1 MQLFYGFKNLYALH
15 LINLRTADRHSMLH
29 SESLSFAVD
38 SLSHCPNMRIKY
50 IALVNQVVMLE
61 TKPPQFNKALQL
73 VMDKRNRDKKGKGKA
88 TSDAIS
94 SLIEAFEDSDSDG
107 SSEFLADVMA
117 GDHKIRFASNFS
129 AANDVKIFT
138 KEIRLGKL

>member
-73 VMDKRNRDKKGKGKA
+73 VMEKRNRDKKGKGKA

>member
-1 MQLFYGFKNLYALH
+1 MQLFSGFKNLYALH

-50 IALVNQVVMLE
+50 LALVNQVVMLE

-73 VMDKRNRDKKGKGKA
+73 VMEKRNRDKKGKGKA

-117 GDHKIRFASNFS
+117 GDHKIRFASNF
-129 AANDVKIFT
+129 ATANDVKIFT
-138 KEIRLGKL
+138 KEIRLGKF

>member
-1 MQLFYGFKNLYALH
+1 
-15 LINLRTADRHSMLH
+15 MLQ
-29 SESLSFAVD
+29 ESLSFAVD

-50 IALVNQVVMLE
+50 IALVSQVVMLE

-73 VMDKRNRDKKGKGKA
+73 VMEKRNRDKKGKGKA

-94 SLIEAFEDSDSDG
+94 SLIEVFEDSDSDG

-117 GDHKIRFASNFS
+117 GDHKIRFASNFM
-129 AANDVKIFT
+129 AANDVEIFT
-138 KEIRLGKL
+138 KEIRLGRL

>member
-73 VMDKRNRDKKGKGKA
+73 VMEKRNRDKKGKGKA

-94 SLIEAFEDSDSDG
+94 SLMEAFEDSDSDG

-117 GDHKIRFASNFS
+117 GDHKIRFASNFA
-129 AANDVKIFT
+129 AANDVEIFT
-138 KEIRLGKL
+138 KKIRLGKL

>member
-73 VMDKRNRDKKGKGKA
+73 VMEKRNRDKKGKGKA

-117 GDHKIRFASNFS
+117 GDHKIRFASNF
-129 AANDVKIFT
+129 ATANDVKIFT
-138 KEIRLGKL
+138 KEIRLGKF

>member
-73 VMDKRNRDKKGKGKA
+73 VMEKRNRDKKGKGKA

-94 SLIEAFEDSDSDG
+94 SLMEAFEDSDSDG

-117 GDHKIRFASNFS
+117 GDHKIRFASNF
-129 AANDVKIFT
+129 AATNDVEIFT

>member
-15 LINLRTADRHSMLH
+15 LTFLRTADRHSMLH

-61 TKPPQFNKALQL
+61 TKQFNKALQL
-73 VMDKRNRDKKGKGKA
+73 VMEKRNKDKKGKGKA

-94 SLIEAFEDSDSDG
+94 SLMEAFEDSDSDG
-107 SSEFLADVMA
+107 SSEFLADVMN
-117 GDHKIRFASNFS
+117 HKIRFASNF
-129 AANDVKIFT
+129 AAASDVEIFS
-138 KEIRLGKL
+138 KKIRLGKL

>member
-1 MQLFYGFKNLYALH
+1 MQLFYGFKDLYALH
-15 LINLRTADRHSMLH
+15 LINLRTADRHSVMH
-29 SESLSFAVD
+29 NESLSFAVD

-73 VMDKRNRDKKGKGKA
+73 VMEKRNRDKKGKGKA

-94 SLIEAFEDSDSDG
+94 SLMEAFEDSDSDG

-117 GDHKIRFASNFS
+117 GDHKIRFTSNFA
-129 AANDVKIFT
+129 AANDVEIFT